1 MVVPQHKKTRES
13 NFQGVQKENYVGDIT
28 LKIKKYSML
37 VTQICSKNNFSFVPM
52 KIWHAKNVKDLKNC
66 KSLGH

>member
-1 MVVPQHKKTRES
+1 MVVPQHKETRES

-37 VTQICSKNNFSFVPM
+37 VTQICSKNNFSFAPM
-52 KIWHAKNVKDLKNC
+52 KI
-66 KSLGH
+66 